1 MKNSK
6 NNKELSVKEEYE
18 DRLISVIED
27 IIWKMG
33 FEQLQGRIIGTLIVS
48 YNDALSIDDLQ
59 KKTGYGASALSLILK
74 DMARYGMVKLVKRP
88 GKRKQFFSIE
98 KQWLK
103 NMLSN
108 ALVFNVMKGIDNINE
123 IKNEI
128 IEQDDP
134 ELEHVKEKID
144 IFLTD
149 IEKMINLIKEF
160 LKNFPF

>member
-1 MKNSK
+1 MKS
-6 NNKELSVKEEYE
+6 NNKNEKLSLRESYQN
-18 DRLISVIED
+18 RLIDMIED

-33 FEQLQGRIIGTLIVS
+33 FEQLQGRLIGTLIVS
-48 YNDALSIDDLQ
+48 QDDALSIDALQ

-74 DMARYGMVKLVKRP
+74 DMARYGMIKLVKKP
-88 GKRKQFFSIE
+88 GERKSYFKIE
-98 KQWLK
+98 KNWLK

-128 IEQDDP
+128 KNENAP
-134 ELEHVKEKID
+134 ELDGVDEKID
-144 IFLTD
+144 IFLED
-149 IEKMINLIKEF
+149 INKMINLIKQF

>member
-1 MKNSK
+1 MKDDK
-6 NNKELSVKEEYE
+6 IELSLKEKYE
-18 DRLISVIED
+18 ERLIDVIED

-33 FEQLQGRIIGTLIVS
+33 FEQLQGRLIGTLVVS
-48 YNDALSIDDLQ
+48 QDDALSIDDLQ

-74 DMARYGMVKLVKRP
+74 DMARYGMIKLIKKP
-88 GKRKQFFSIE
+88 GERKQFFTIE

-108 ALVFNVMKGIDNINE
+108 ALVFNIMKGIDNINE

-128 IEQDDP
+128 IDLNSP
-134 ELEHVKEKID
+134 ELNDLTTRINE
-144 IFLTD
+144 FLEE

-160 LKNFPF
+160 LSNFPF